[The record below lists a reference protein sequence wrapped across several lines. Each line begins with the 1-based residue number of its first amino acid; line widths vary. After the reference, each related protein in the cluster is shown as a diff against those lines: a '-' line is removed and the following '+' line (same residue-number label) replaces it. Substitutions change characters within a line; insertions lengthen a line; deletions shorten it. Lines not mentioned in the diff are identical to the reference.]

1 MIRASTLCFA
11 ILAVKM
17 CMSNRFRKIPES
29 PKEMG
34 IKSIWFEGVEDL
46 IENTRVPDSFDKT
59 QETDVIIHGYL
70 IDSSL
75 HEIRHLALQLKA
87 VRWLLN

>member
-1 MIRASTLCFA
+1 MIRASTLCFTT
-11 ILAVKM
+11 LAVKM
-17 CMSNRFRKIPES
+17 CMSIRFRKIPES

-34 IKSIWFEGVEDL
+34 IKSLWFEGVEDL
-46 IENTRVPDSFDKT
+46 IDNTHVPDSFDRT

-87 VRWLLN
+87 VR